1 MFLRSHIS
9 HELWTYWGF
18 TLSCEFYHDILPCPS
33 NDHFTAISAFFFNL
47 RLICVSVEK
56 IPCGLFQALMSFS
69 LFVPWFFHFET
80 NEVKTSRPDLQYT
93 MWCQGE
99 DHCNFPWWTI
109 FVQDTEKVP
118 PNCPLTSPQTDFI
131 IIMNY
136 PSKTNKHLFSTLQ
149 IMFIFCWG
157 CQVKME
163 NGHFM
168 ELEIIDEGLR
178 EKKEERIIK
187 QCQKD
192 SKDTEQISFFN

>member
-1 MFLRSHIS
+1 MVF
-9 HELWTYWGF
+9 
-18 TLSCEFYHDILPCPS
+18 
-33 NDHFTAISAFFFNL
+33 
-47 RLICVSVEK
+47 
-56 IPCGLFQALMSFS
+56 
-69 LFVPWFFHFET
+69 FFHFET

-93 MWCQGE
+93 MCSQGE
-99 DHCNFPWWTI
+99 DHCINFPWWTI

-131 IIMNY
+131 IVMNY

-157 CQVKME
+157 GQVKME

-168 ELEIIDEGLR
+168 EWEIIDEGLR
-178 EKKEERIIK
+178 EKKEDRIIK

-192 SKDTEQISFFN
+192 LKDTEQISFFNYKKCQMKHMRKSWPFVNDLVTFCSKIPAEVFFLPLSSLFWQ